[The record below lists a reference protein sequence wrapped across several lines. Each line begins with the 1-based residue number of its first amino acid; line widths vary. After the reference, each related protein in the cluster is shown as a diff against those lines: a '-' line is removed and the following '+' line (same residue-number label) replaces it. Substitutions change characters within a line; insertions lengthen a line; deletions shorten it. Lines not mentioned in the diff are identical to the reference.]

1 MEERKRL
8 LVYGLLSGY
17 LAGLLYVL
25 TFIAQGLVMDPPD
38 MFGMLA
44 IMGSLMG
51 DILGITDKMMI
62 VMIGVMFHEVIGGTL
77 LGLLF
82 GALLIVV
89 KGNFPINNKRKMI
102 IIGLIY
108 GVIIF
113 MIGPMMMVPM
123 MMGGPL
129 FDLSLVNMVSA
140 IGHLFWGAI
149 MGYIVYFFDNRGYF
163 K

>member
-44 IMGSLMG
+44 MMGSLMG
-51 DILGITDKMMI
+51 DMLGITDKMMI

-82 GALLIVV
+82 GALLIGL
-89 KGNFPINNKRKMI
+89 KENFPVNNRKKMI
-102 IIGLIY
+102 ILGLIY
-108 GVIIF
+108 
-113 MIGPMMMVPM
+113 
-123 MMGGPL
+123 
-129 FDLSLVNMVSA
+129 
-140 IGHLFWGAI
+140 
-149 MGYIVYFFDNRGYF
+149 
-163 K
+163 

>member
-44 IMGSLMG
+44 MMGSLMG
-51 DILGITDKMMI
+51 DMLGITDKMMI

-82 GALLIVV
+82 GALLIGL
-89 KGNFPINNKRKMI
+89 KENFPVNNRKKMI
-102 IIGLIY
+102 VLGLIY

-140 IGHLFWGAI
+140 IGHLIWGAI